1 MKSIVYFYGYKEKDN
16 TKKDAYVLGRVRPRS
31 KLEYSYLTLRLPIYK
46 RESTHDQIQ
55 SFLSSR
61 KNLNALFDC
70 MEIKK
75 DAGDCLTDREQ
86 QLNRNIELYVTDC
99 YTEYLERT
107 KQKEC
112 QHGRV
117 AGFSMM
123 ELGEMPKGSIPKPIV
138 LSNHSADEVL
148 AQFRKDVCHVV
159 FGHLR
164 FIIRLIVKVPN
175 LPPTTKRK
183 ERIE

>member
-1 MKSIVYFYGYKEKDN
+1 MKLSFTEDHVKSIVFFYGYKEKHK
-16 TKKDAYVLGRVRPRS
+16 TKKEAYVLGRVRPRT
-31 KLEYSYLTLRLPIYK
+31 KLEYSYLTLRLPVYK

-70 MEIKK
+70 MAIKK
-75 DAGDCLTDREQ
+75 DSGVCLTEREK
-86 QLNRNIELYVTDC
+86 QLNGNIELYVTDC
-99 YTEYLERT
+99 YKKYLERT

-123 ELGEMPKGSIPKPIV
+123 ELGEMPKGFIPKPIV

-148 AQFRKDVCHVV
+148 AKFQRDVCHVV
-159 FGHLR
+159 FGHL
-164 FIIRLIVKVPN
+164 
-175 LPPTTKRK
+175 
-183 ERIE
+183 